1 MEMVT
6 EETQLLGL
14 RYRIT
19 NKVLNAL
26 TDIAEVHERIL
37 QSGFSPQI
45 IKKVK
50 KESLTESAHYSTR
63 IEGNPLTL
71 DQVKSLVNGR
81 DVIAERKSVDE
92 VKNYLK
98 VLENIDSYAADLPG
112 ILRIHHDISKGVIR
126 NPAASGRLRTVQN
139 YVVSTDEK
147 GRQEIVYTP
156 PPPEKVKPMMEE
168 LAAWIEKHEKE
179 VHPVIQAGVCH
190 YAIAMV
196 HPFEDGNGRVAR
208 ALAALVLRERGFDKR
223 GVYSMDVYYV
233 NDLDAYYG
241 ALRQVD
247 EQKGDMT
254 QWLEY
259 FATGIYHSVARAY
272 ETMKALERTAGLNSR
287 QQKALK
293 FVIRQGRITNRDHRK
308 MNKVSKVTAA
318 KDLKEMADKEVLEVK
333 GVGRGI
339 HYVIPG
345 LSGA

>member
-1 MEMVT
+1 MVA
-6 EETQLLGL
+6 EETRLLGL
-14 RYRIT
+14 KYRIT
-19 NKVLNAL
+19 NRTLNAL

-37 QSGFSPQI
+37 QSGFSPRI
-45 IKKVK
+45 IRKVK

-92 VKNYLK
+92 VKNYLE

-112 ILRIHHDISKGVIR
+112 ILRMHYDISKDVIG
-126 NPAASGRLRTVQN
+126 NPDAVGRLRTVQN
-139 YVVSTDEK
+139 YVVSADK
-147 GRQEIVYTP
+147 IVYTP
-156 PPPEKVKPMMEE
+156 PPPEKVRPMMEE
-168 LAAWIEKHEKE
+168 LGAWIEKHGKD

-196 HPFEDGNGRVAR
+196 HPFEDGNGRAAR

-223 GVYSMDVYYV
+223 GIYSMDVYYV

-259 FATGIYHSVARAY
+259 FAAGTYYSVARAY

-293 FVIRQGRITNRDHRK
+293 FVIRHGRITNRDYRK
-308 MNKVSKVTAA
+308 INNVSNVTAA
-318 KDLKEMADKEVLEVK
+318 KDLKEMTDKDVLEVK
-333 GVGRGI
+333 GVGRGV
-339 HYVIPG
+339 HYVVPG
-345 LSGA
+345 LFGV